1 MSRSLLRAVGSATA
15 ALAASLPAW
24 AAAAPPADH
33 TTKSAPPQSAADN
46 AIFDPQRAPVIVLRL
61 GVHRLVLVPRPN
73 ASQTTLGAQAI
84 ESKANSS
91 SLANI
96 IAASV
101 PGAAA
106 SSSGELH
113 IRGSHGQ
120 YTYYLDGAPLP
131 ASVSGSFGDLIDP
144 KNIQTLRVLTGG
156 FPAQYGGNIA
166 AVFDVTA
173 KAGQPGR
180 PRGFFQQI
188 GQGYGTYQST
198 GQAGG
203 GADNVSYFVSGVRR
217 STDRRLDPVTQD
229 PLHDAGMESVVFLK
243 INDRLSTRDQL
254 VFDGARTDAQFQIPN
269 EQDRQAVGQADVQR
283 ENGGFA
289 NLIWRRSGGANNLTL
304 ALYSHQSRLRFDPSA
319 GDLLPSPGETDTSG
333 LISTSEDRT
342 ANTVGLRADYTVHA
356 GTRHKIGLGVD
367 VNRVSGQEDFLILSG
382 NGDPPVRDRH
392 AIAGGDSGVYV
403 QDDWAPGRLGVNYG
417 LRYDAHQAEQTAS
430 QFSPR
435 LNLTYAAGGHDNF
448 HAYYNRLF
456 QPAAI
461 EDVRRLSGST
471 AIGDTVIT
479 GIKPERNDF
488 YEVGWQHAQSGVTTN
503 LNAYYKTARDVI
515 DEQPL
520 GSTQITVP
528 FNVERGYVRGVELA
542 VEGPVTRNLSFY
554 ANYARAWAESAG
566 AISGGIASTDP
577 PSGYFPVDHDQRH
590 TASVGLDYA
599 RSGAVA
605 SLDGEYGSGFPYQD
619 DNGVF
624 QRVHPHFI
632 LNFALGAQIGRGQLT
647 LTVGNLVNHPYVIKQ
662 AGTFTNR
669 EWGQARTYGIKW
681 TQNF

>member
-1 MSRSLLRAVGSATA
+1 MPRFMSRAVGLATA
-15 ALAASLPAW
+15 LLAPASLPVW
-24 AAAAPPADH
+24 AVPAPTDTNNNTAPPP
-33 TTKSAPPQSAADN
+33 SVADN

-61 GVHRLVLVPRPN
+61 GLRRLALVPRPN
-73 ASQTTLGAQAI
+73 ASQTTLGAQTI

-156 FPAQYGGNIA
+156 FPAQFGGNIA

-173 KAGQPGR
+173 KAGRPGR

-188 GQGYGTYQST
+188 GQGYQTYQST

-203 GADNVSYFVSGVRR
+203 GAGNFSYFASGVRR

-229 PLHDAGMESVVFLK
+229 PLHDAGSESVAFLK
-243 INDRLSTRDQL
+243 LNARLSTRDQL

-269 EQDRQAVGQADVQR
+269 EEDRQAVGQDDVQR

-304 ALYSHQSRLRFDPSA
+304 ALYSHQSRLRFTPSA
-319 GDLLPSPGETDTSG
+319 GDLRPSAGSTDTSG

-342 ANTVGLRADYTVHA
+342 ANTVGLRADYSVRA
-356 GTRHKIGLGVD
+356 GTRNKIGLGAD
-367 VNRVSGQEDFLILSG
+367 VSRVNGQEEFLILSG
-382 NGDPPVRDRH
+382 NGDPPVRDSH
-392 AIAGGDSGVYV
+392 AISGGDRGVYL
-403 QDDWAPGRLGVNYG
+403 QDDWTPGRTAINLG
-417 LRYDAHQAEQTAS
+417 LRYDAHQAEETTTQL
-430 QFSPR
+430 SPR
-435 LNLTYAAGGHDNF
+435 LNLTYTAGRRDNF

-461 EDVRRLSGST
+461 EDVRRLSGAT
-471 AIGDTVIT
+471 AVGNTVIT
-479 GIKPERNDF
+479 GIKPERNNF
-488 YEVGWQHAQSGVTTN
+488 YEVGWQHDQAGFTTS
-503 LNAYYKTARDVI
+503 LNAYYKTAQDVI

-528 FNVERGYVRGVELA
+528 FNVQHGYVRGVELA
-542 VEGPVTRNLSFY
+542 VEGPLARNLSFY
-554 ANYARAWAESAG
+554 ANYARAWAQSAG
-566 AISGGIASTDP
+566 AISGGIASADP

-599 RSGAVA
+599 RNGAVA

-619 DNGVF
+619 DNGNF

-632 LNFALGAQIGRGQLT
+632 LNFALGTQIGWGQLT
-647 LTVGNLVNHPYVIKQ
+647 FTVGNIVNHPYIIKQ